1 MTQMNFS
8 SFFQGKAFEYLQQAL
23 RLALDEDGQD
33 LTSDAL
39 FSPEVMAEAE
49 IVAKEQTLVAGLPLT
64 FMILDMV
71 QEHCGQG
78 TTLLAD
84 EGSLVEPGTIVATI
98 KAPARVILK
107 AERVILNYICHL
119 SGVANLTKTYVERMG
134 ETSTRLLDTRK
145 TLPGLRHAEKY
156 AVLLGGGKN
165 HRMDLE
171 QMLML
176 KDNHI
181 DRAGGITPAVQALR
195 AAYSPCP
202 PIEVECR
209 TPDEVQEAAS
219 LSVTRIMLDNMPIS
233 KLQKVLSLIPEGIET
248 EVSGGVNLETIT
260 AIAQAGPDFVSVGR
274 LTHSAPAA
282 DYSMRIRIA

>member
-1 MTQMNFS
+1 MTHLTFDC
-8 SFFQGKAFEYLQQAL
+8 FFQDRALDCLRRAL

-33 LTSDAL
+33 LTSNAL
-39 FSPEVMAEAE
+39 FPPDVQAQAE
-49 IVAKEQTLVAGLPLT
+49 IVAKEQTLVVGLPLVS
-64 FMILDMV
+64 MV
-71 QEHCGQG
+71 LEMVEEQSAEGVV
-78 TTLLAD
+78 LLVD
-84 EGSLVEPGTIVATI
+84 EGALVEPGTVVAVI
-98 KAPARVILK
+98 QAPARVILK
-107 AERVILNYICHL
+107 AERVILNAICHL
-119 SGVANLTKTYVERMG
+119 SGVANLTRTYVQRLG
-134 ETSTRLLDTRK
+134 SAHTRLLDTRK

-195 AAYSPCP
+195 AAYAPCP

-209 TPDEVQEAAS
+209 TPDEVLEAAS
-219 LSVTRIMLDNMPIS
+219 LSVTRIMLDNMPVHE
-233 KLQKVLSLIPEGIET
+233 LRQVLALIPRGIET
-248 EVSGGVNLETIT
+248 EVSGGVNLETIA
-260 AIAQAGPDFVSVGR
+260 AIAAAGPDFVSVGR